1 MTGEMSVETGPK
13 GQGPR
18 IGYYA
23 RLSAAQLEM
32 SALAAMQYRV
42 GFWTEGVL
50 GMVWSA
56 LGIAPLFVAVE
67 HLGSVK
73 GWGRW
78 ELVVLTGCFTL
89 LSGLFGALLQPSLLE
104 SMNHIRRGT
113 LDYLLL
119 RPADAL
125 ALCLTCSF
133 RPWRLIEALGGVAL
147 IVAGLAM
154 LGRVPGPEDIL
165 AAGATG
171 VAGFVALYAFGV
183 MVLCASFKAMQLQS
197 LTYLMEALLDF
208 GRWPA
213 QVFPVALRVVFT
225 FVVPLLV
232 MTSYPAEALLGR
244 LPWATIGQLAAVSA
258 GLMLVAR
265 GLWRRSIRGYTSA
278 SS

>member
-1 MTGEMSVETGPK
+1 MARGTGR
-13 GQGPR
+13 PR
-18 IGYYA
+18 VGYYA
-23 RLSAAQLEM
+23 RLTAAQLEM

-50 GMVWSA
+50 GMLWSA
-56 LGIAPLFVAVE
+56 IGIAPLFVAVE

-78 ELVVLTGCFTL
+78 ELMVLTGCFTL
-89 LSGLFGALLQPSLLE
+89 LSGLFGALLQPALLE

-133 RPWRLIEALGGVAL
+133 RPWRLVEAAGGVLL
-147 IVAGLAM
+147 IAAGLVM
-154 LGRVPGPEDIL
+154 LGRTPGPGDVL
-165 AAGATG
+165 AAAVTGA
-171 VAGFVALYAFGV
+171 AGFVALYAFGV

-213 QVFPVALRVVFT
+213 QVFPRVLQALFT

-244 LPWATIGQLAAVSA
+244 LEWATIGGLVAASA

-265 GLWRRSIRGYTSA
+265 WFWRGALRGYTSA